1 MSAGR
6 HVFATVPF
14 TRLIGLQREF
24 SEAGRARFVLDPRP
38 ELENMVG
45 TTHGGV
51 MATLLD
57 VAMASAAVS
66 RRDFQM
72 TAVTLDMFCQFLR
85 PGRGRLIAD
94 GEVLAV
100 EADTAMCRASVSD
113 PDGALIAQAHGSF
126 RYMARASARHDTPRA
141 ESGFKAE

>member
-1 MSAGR
+1 MSGDER

-14 TRLIGLQREF
+14 TRLIGLRREF
-24 SEAGRARFVLDPRP
+24 SEAGRARFVLEPKP

-66 RRDFQM
+66 QRDFRM
-72 TAVTLDMFCQFLR
+72 TAVTLDMNCQFLR
-85 PGRGRLIAD
+85 PGRGRLVAD

-100 EADTAMCRASVSD
+100 DADTAMCRASVSD
-113 PDGALIAQAHGSF
+113 ADGTVLAQSHGSF
-126 RYMARASARHDTPRA
+126 RYVARR
-141 ESGFKAE
+141 

>member
-14 TRLIGLQREF
+14 TKLIGVQREF
-24 SEAGRARFVLDPRP
+24 SEAGRSRFVLDPKP

-45 TTHGGV
+45 SAHDGV
-51 MATLLD
+51 LATLLD

-72 TAVTLDMFCQFLR
+72 TAVTLDMHCQFLR
-85 PGRGRLIAD
+85 PGHGRLIAD

-113 PDGALIAQAHGSF
+113 ADGVVLAQSHGSF
-126 RYMARASARHDTPRA
+126 RYVAPR
-141 ESGFKAE
+141 